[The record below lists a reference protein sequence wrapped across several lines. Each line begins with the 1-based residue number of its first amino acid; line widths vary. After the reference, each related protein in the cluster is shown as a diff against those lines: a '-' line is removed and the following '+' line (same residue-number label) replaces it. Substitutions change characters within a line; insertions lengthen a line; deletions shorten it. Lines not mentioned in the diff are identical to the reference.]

1 MLSLPIR
8 AVIALSFLFLP
19 LIRAQFVSSLP
30 QCVQNCIE
38 QSPDDNCEITDMKCL
53 CRASAG
59 NFLPDLIICT
69 HGGCDND
76 LDNNLLLTSLQLA
89 CVIAGTPIPDSAIR
103 NAENEAS
110 SLATQ
115 VMTTVTMSGSS
126 ATGGAG
132 ATITVDLGS
141 TVTVT
146 TTQSGTTI
154 YEIYPITVGSTT
166 TITGPT
172 STRTIS
178 KTYDPGTYATYTTT
192 NSRGQTV
199 TLRPSLISANSLTSQ
214 GSSSSST
221 ASGNSDTT
229 TTTSVA
235 AQETSSSESSS
246 KTSKT
251 TKAPNPDATD
261 SAPFKDTNS
270 SGVRVRN
277 GTSLYMWICVMTSVL
292 WIGI

>member
-38 QSPDDNCEITDMKCL
+38 QSTDDNCEIADIKCL

-59 NFLPDLIICT
+59 NFLPDLIICM

-115 VMTTVTMSGSS
+115 VICHGRSWSYNYRRPRLNRDRDNHAIWDDDLRNLSHYGRQHDHNHRANFDKNHFEDLRSRHLCHLHHYQLSG
-126 ATGGAG
+126 
-132 ATITVDLGS
+132 
-141 TVTVT
+141 
-146 TTQSGTTI
+146 
-154 YEIYPITVGSTT
+154 
-166 TITGPT
+166 
-172 STRTIS
+172 
-178 KTYDPGTYATYTTT
+178 
-192 NSRGQTV
+192 
-199 TLRPSLISANSLTSQ
+199 ANSHVATFLDFGQFSYEPRFFIFEYGGWEQ
-214 GSSSSST
+214 RYNDYDECSC
-221 ASGNSDTT
+221 SGD
-229 TTTSVA
+229 
-235 AQETSSSESSS
+235 EFE
-246 KTSKT
+246 
-251 TKAPNPDATD
+251 
-261 SAPFKDTNS
+261 
-270 SGVRVRN
+270 
-277 GTSLYMWICVMTSVL
+277 
-292 WIGI
+292 